1 MNLRKLSTANASV
14 VFRKVLSAFPILLCL
29 LFTSRAVM
37 AQMPTAAISGHVVDA
52 SGATIPDASVMIRN
66 TQTGISNTTTTN
78 SSGNYSFATVPP
90 GTYDVT
96 VSKQGFK
103 QIALMGIIANVG
115 DHITEDVKMEV
126 GAVSSSVTVTAG
138 ANNIDTTDAS
148 VSTVV
153 DRQFVKNLP
162 LNGRSFQSLLY
173 MTPGVNT
180 NAGSA
185 ATNDGASGGFVV
197 NGQRGDENY
206 WMIDGVSANIGIN
219 VGTPGPGGAGAVGA
233 TNIVGGTMALVSVD
247 DLQEF
252 RIETSTFA
260 PEYGRTMGGQIGIVT
275 SSGTNHFHGNLF
287 EYLRNTVFDANNW
300 FNDYY
305 GQPKAP
311 EIQNDFGG
319 VVGGPILKDKAF
331 FFFSDENLRL
341 VQPGQLI
348 ATTFD
353 QGVRA
358 GTIPAMQPYVDMFP
372 APPANATDTSPG
384 SGIVLY
390 NASYSQPYNAYAA
403 SLRLDYH
410 LSNNLSLFARYD
422 HAPSSATI
430 TATEVNDLALEKD
443 ITKTATAGL
452 TWIASDHVVDDFRA
466 NYSVSGGSSSSQ
478 VTSAYGGAPPP
489 APTFFPG
496 PYNFSNANLYVDG
509 AFGDGMTE
517 TNGNFATNYQRQWNF
532 VDSLSV
538 LMGAHNLK
546 FGLDYRRMMPNYG
559 QATYW
564 SIPIFLAPS
573 EFETGTP
580 FLLVNSYY
588 APGRYKLQNLGAY
601 AQDTWRVNSRFNM
614 TYGLRW
620 DVDFAPQTTE
630 STPLPGITGFS
641 LTSLAN
647 LAYAPP
653 GTPPYTTH
661 WGNIAPRI
669 GGAYRLLTTPGR
681 ELILRGGW
689 GIFYGLSD
697 SELLNQEAIDEPLYP
712 YGADSYIFGAT
723 YPPTAGSANAAA
735 PVNVQPNATNGL
747 PLYGIQPNMNLP
759 WSQEFNVSLQQALG
773 NDQSFTISYVGA
785 VEKRLEEAEATDN
798 PNPNYAE
805 AWLVDET
812 GTANYNA
819 LQAVF
824 QRQLSHGL
832 QALVDYT
839 WSHAIDD
846 GSYGN
851 WVTFIYPGETQANVN
866 ENRGDADFDIRNL
879 FSAAVTYQPPA
890 VKSNFFLRALTRDWS
905 TNDII
910 SIQSG
915 PPVNIVDGDFAGNA
929 SQVGAAALIRPDVV
943 PGVPLYLTG
952 PQYPAGKAINPAA
965 FKDPPPGVNGA
976 PARQGNFSRN
986 VIRALGMATWN
997 FSAQRN
1003 FPIHDALHL
1012 VFEADLFNILNH
1024 PAFGPFNNGFFA
1036 NNGNPVF
1043 GQVTGTWNQSSA
1055 NGGQSALYAPGG
1067 NRSGQFSLK
1076 LTF

>member
-1 MNLRKLSTANASV
+1 MQRIRNLFFAL
-14 VFRKVLSAFPILLCL
+14 PILLCL
-29 LFTSRAVM
+29 LFSMAHRAT
-37 AQMPTAAISGHVVDA
+37 AQAATATISGHVVDS
-52 SGATIPDASVMIRN
+52 SGASIPDASVRLRN
-66 TQTGISNTTTTN
+66 TQTDVSIATATN
-78 SSGNYSFATVPP
+78 SAGNYSFPSVPP
-90 GTYDVT
+90 GTYGVT

-103 QIALMGIIANVG
+103 QVALVGIVANVG
-115 DHITEDVKMEV
+115 DHIAEDVRMEV
-126 GAVSSSVTVTAG
+126 GAVSASVTVTAG
-138 ANNIDTTDAS
+138 ISNLDTTDAS

-185 ATNDGASGGFVV
+185 ATNEGGTGGFVV
-197 NGQRGDENY
+197 NGQRGSENY
-206 WMIDGVSANIGIN
+206 WMIDGVSANIAMG
-219 VGTPGPGGAGAVGA
+219 VGTPGPSGGGAVGA

-260 PEYGRTMGGQIGIVT
+260 PEYGRSMGGQIGIVT
-275 SSGTNHFHGNLF
+275 SSGTNHFHGNVF

-305 GQPKAP
+305 AQPKAA

-319 VVGGPILKDKAF
+319 VVGGPILKNKAF
-331 FFFSDENLRL
+331 FFFSNENLRL
-341 VQPGQLI
+341 IQPGQLT

-353 QGVRA
+353 QGVRTA
-358 GTIPAMQPYVDMFP
+358 TNSGMQPYVSMWP
-372 APPANATDTSPG
+372 APPANATDTTPG

-390 NASYSQPYNAYAA
+390 SASYSSPENAYAN
-403 SLRLDYH
+403 SLRVDYQ
-410 LSNNLSLFARYD
+410 LSKKLSLFARYD
-422 HAPSSATI
+422 HAPSSAAFTQSQ
-430 TATEVNDLALEKD
+430 VNDLALEKE

-452 TWIASDHVVDDFRA
+452 TWIASNHVVNDFRA
-466 NYSVSGGSSSSQ
+466 NYSVSGGNSSSL
-478 VTSAYGGAPPP
+478 VTSAHGGAAAP
-489 APTFFPG
+489 APAFFPA
-496 PYNFSNANLYVDG
+496 PYSYSNANLYMDG
-509 AFGDGMTE
+509 AFGTGMVE
-517 TNGNFATNYQRQWNF
+517 SNGNFATNYQRQWNF

-538 LMGAHNLK
+538 LTGAHNLK
-546 FGLDYRRMMPNYG
+546 FGIDYRRMMPNYG
-559 QATYW
+559 QANYW
-564 SIPIFLAPS
+564 SIPIFLDVN
-573 EFETGTP
+573 EFETGGA

-588 APGRYKLQNLGAY
+588 APGRFKLQNLGAY
-601 AQDTWRVNSRFNM
+601 AQDTWRVNSRLNL

-620 DVDFAPQTTE
+620 DIDYAPQTTE

-661 WGNIAPRI
+661 YGNIGPRI
-669 GGAYRLLTTPGR
+669 GAAYRLVTTPGR

-697 SELLNQEAIDEPLYP
+697 SELLNVEAIDEPLYP
-712 YGADSYIFGAT
+712 YGADTYIFDFSET
-723 YPPTAGSANAAA
+723 PNFYPPAPGSANAAA
-735 PVNVQPNATNGL
+735 PVNEQPNATNGL

-759 WSQEFNVSLQQALG
+759 WSQEFNVALQQSLG
-773 NDQSFTISYVGA
+773 SDQSFTLSYIGA
-785 VEKRLEEAEATDN
+785 VERRLEESEATNN

-812 GTANYNA
+812 GSANYNA
-819 LQAVF
+819 LQAVY

-851 WVTFIYPGETQANVN
+851 WVTFIYPGQTQANVN
-866 ENRGDADFDIRNL
+866 ENRGDADFDIRNM

-890 VKSNFFLRALTRDWS
+890 LKNNLFLKAITSDWS
-905 TNDII
+905 TNDIVT
-910 SIQSG
+910 IQSG
-915 PPVNIVDGDFAGNA
+915 PPVNIVDGDFAGNT

-943 PGVPLYLTG
+943 PGVPLYLHG
-952 PQYPAGKAINPAA
+952 SQYPGGKAINPAA
-965 FKDPPPGVNGA
+965 FTDPPPGVGGA
-976 PARQGNFSRN
+976 PARQGDFSRN

-1012 VFEADLFNILNH
+1012 IFEADLFNILNH
-1024 PAFGPFNNGFFA
+1024 PAFGPFNNGFFV
-1036 NNGNPVF
+1036 NNGNPLF
-1043 GQVTGTWNQSSA
+1043 GLVTGTWNQSSA
-1055 NGGQSALYAPGG
+1055 NGGQNALYAPGG

-1076 LTF
+1076 LIF